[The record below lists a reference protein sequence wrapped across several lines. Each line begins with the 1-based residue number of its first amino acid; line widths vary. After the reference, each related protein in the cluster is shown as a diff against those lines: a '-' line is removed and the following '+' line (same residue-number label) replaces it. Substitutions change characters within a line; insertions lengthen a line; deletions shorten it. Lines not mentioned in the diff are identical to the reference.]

1 MSPADSPFASLPTPG
16 PHPAT
21 GELRAYAEGTLAPAE
36 QQRIEAHM
44 LDCERCADVV
54 DGFSMT
60 DAATTDQAVA
70 ALRNRLQA
78 RVGTPEPQ
86 PLASPSYWP
95 RVAAA
100 AALLGV
106 VAGGV
111 WTWEQRD
118 TISPPATARLEKTAP
133 AVAVEPS
140 PAPAQVPNTASA
152 SSAEAPVASA
162 PKAAADYAAVTTTA
176 PQRAARPQLERV
188 ASRAAKARNTQV
200 VVADKEVLADA
211 AEPAAAAAPDGWASS
226 QPAAKPAAAASGT
239 AVESAD
245 KSESVQLEEKV
256 ATADT
261 ARTRNESSAASPAKK
276 AKAFSAAPA
285 PSSGATARVLAT
297 PLPGAIAIKPA
308 PVGGTS
314 ALRDYLHREAMEFE
328 PENNALRLTG
338 TVRLK
343 FIVGADGKVS
353 DLKVTR
359 GLREDY
365 DNEAIRM
372 VCEGPAWQPGVAGG
386 RRAPLPMELNVTF

>member
-1 MSPADSPFASLPTPG
+1 
-16 PHPAT
+16 
-21 GELRAYAEGTLAPAE
+21 
-36 QQRIEAHM
+36 M

-78 RVGTPEPQ
+78 RVGTPEPI
-86 PLASPSYWP
+86 PVATPSYWP

-118 TISPPATARLEKTAP
+118 TTPAPATARLEKTAP
-133 AVAVEPS
+133 AAVAVEPS

-176 PQRAARPQLERV
+176 PARRAARPQLGRV
-188 ASRAAKARNTQV
+188 ASRAAKTRNNQV

-226 QPAAKPAAAASGT
+226 QPAAKPVAAASGA

-245 KSESVQLEEKV
+245 KSESVQLAEKV

-261 ARTRNESSAASPAKK
+261 VRTRNESSAASSAKK

-314 ALRDYLHREAMEFE
+314 ALRDYLRREAMEFE